1 MKVSRHSSLR
11 LPDSLRQTLLMFRRR
26 LWAVKLFEAIALAA
40 IAVLIGFL
48 LTFFLD
54 RLHDTSPL
62 VRACILMV
70 VLVVCLAVPLA
81 MDRWIL
87 RRRRLDQ
94 LARLLAVTRPSIGDQ
109 LLGVIEL
116 ADDQSEQSRSPEL
129 VNAAIRQVDQQ
140 VSSEDFRNAIP
151 DPRYRRR
158 GIAACGLGLI
168 AVALFIATAPAA
180 RNAWARLLAPWKQIP
195 RYTFTAIQPLPE
207 SMIVAQDEPFEIAVR
222 LAQDSQWFPSTAV
235 ASLSGQGKL
244 HSKLDNDQYRFDLP
258 GQLSPD
264 SLAFRVGDFRGQVIV
279 EPKSRP
285 ELRSLVADFQLPG
298 YLGRTKPVT
307 KDVRGS
313 TVSVVKGSQALLT
326 ATVSRD
332 LLSATVNGIDR
343 DIVRNQFHSESFLI
357 DQPTPVELSW
367 RDSYGLSG
375 KQPYSLLVEPVD
387 DQAPT
392 VMSPNLPRRK
402 VLLDSEVLAFQVH
415 AADDF
420 GVKRVGIQWQ
430 AVDGES
436 VKPEAGEM
444 IIGAGGVDAESLEL
458 AATFS
463 AFAQRISSQTIS
475 LRLFAEDYLPGRPRS
490 YSPESIFDV
499 LSANQHAIWIT
510 SQLSRWQQ
518 TSLDARDRELQL
530 HQVNKELRA
539 MTDQQ
544 LQLPENQKRLSRQ
557 AELERSGGNQ
567 LASLVRNGENLLQE
581 AMRNPEIGVGHLDKW
596 AEMIKTLKEIADHRM
611 PSVAE
616 LLQQAA
622 NDATAAAAMDK
633 SRQAGQNRLMQ
644 QSSAGEQPSPDGDQS
659 ASPSIS
665 DVESSHNDL
674 TSQNSDGPSE
684 SKSKQSQL
692 TLPSTMLASPAKPKS
707 NSEASIKQEIAE
719 AVKVQQ
725 DLLAEFDKIADELN
739 EVLANLEGST
749 IVKRLKAS
757 SRQQQQVASK
767 LASLAAD
774 TFGVSERM
782 KQQDVDAF
790 QELAA
795 TEMESSDR
803 TSHIM
808 DDMDAY
814 FQRSRMLAFRNVLDQ
829 MRESDVTAELRLLS
843 DELRKENGL
852 SISQAE
858 YWSDTFDRW
867 AEDLVGV
874 CESGECPG
882 GKSKGSLPPSVVL
895 EVLKLLEAEVMLREQ
910 TRVAEQARPAVSHT
924 QHIETADGLWQT
936 QDELQQRTE
945 SVVDRIRNLPEGESD
960 FAKEIG
966 MLTDVSRIMIETVEI
981 LRRPDT
987 GPAAIAAET
996 EIIEKLLESKRFSP
1010 SGGGGGA
1017 APGGGGNGETETPA
1031 LALVGTGVNA
1041 KEMREELQTRPST
1054 GVAGTTLPEEYRS
1067 GLDAYFN
1074 QLEAWRSGGK

>member
-1 MKVSRHSSLR
+1 MKVSRSSSLQ
-11 LPDSLRQTLLMFRRR
+11 LPDSLRQTLLVFRRR
-26 LWAVKLFEAIALAA
+26 LWAVKLFEAGAMAT

-48 LTFFLD
+48 LTYLLD
-54 RLHDTSPL
+54 RTHDTSPL
-62 VRACILMV
+62 VRACMLMMA
-70 VLVVCLAVPLA
+70 LLGCLAVPLA
-81 MDRWIL
+81 VHRWII

-94 LARLLAVTRPSIGDQ
+94 LARLLAATRPNIGDQ

-116 ADDQSEQSRSPEL
+116 AGDQSEQFRSPEL

-140 VSSEDFRNAIP
+140 VANEDFSTAIP
-151 DPRYRRR
+151 HPRHRQR
-158 GIAACGLGLI
+158 GVAVVVLGSIAL
-168 AVALFIATAPAA
+168 ALFIATAPAA
-180 RNAWARLLAPWKQIP
+180 RNAWVRLLTPWKEIP
-195 RYTFTAIQPLPE
+195 RFTFTAVQPLPE
-207 SMIVAQDEPFEIAVR
+207 SIIVAQDEPFEISLQ
-222 LAQDSQWFPSTAV
+222 LADDSQWLPRTAV
-235 ASLSGQGKL
+235 ASLTGHGKL
-244 HSKLDNDQYRFDLP
+244 HTKLDNRQYRFDLP
-258 GQLSPD
+258 GQLLPD
-264 SLAFRVGDFRGQVIV
+264 SLAFRVGDFRGQVGIQ
-279 EPKSRP
+279 PKSRP
-285 ELRSLVADFQLPG
+285 ELRSLIIDFHLPK
-298 YLGRTKPVT
+298 YLGRTEPVT
-307 KDVRGS
+307 KEVRGS
-313 TVSVVKGSQALLT
+313 TVSVVQGSKAALQ

-332 LLSATVNGIDR
+332 LQSATINGAKR
-343 DIVRNQFHSESFLI
+343 SIVGNQFSSGSLAV
-357 DQPTPVELSW
+357 DQPTPIELSW
-367 RDSYGLSG
+367 LDIHGLSG
-375 KQPYSLLVEPVD
+375 KQPYALTIEPID

-392 VMSPNLPRRK
+392 VMSENLPRRK

-415 AADDF
+415 VADDF
-420 GVKRVGIQWQ
+420 GVKRVGIEWH

-436 VKPEAGEM
+436 VSQKTGEM
-444 IIGAGGVDAESLEL
+444 IIGAGNVDAESLEL

-463 AFAQRISSQTIS
+463 AGAQQISSQTIS

-490 YSPESIFDV
+490 YSPESVFDV
-499 LSANQHAIWIT
+499 LSADQHAIWIT

-518 TSLDARDRELQL
+518 TSLDARDRELRLLQTN
-530 HQVNKELRA
+530 QELRA

-544 LQLPENQKRLSRQ
+544 LQLPENQQRLARQ

-567 LASLVRNGENLLQE
+567 LASLARNGETLLQE

-596 AEMIKTLKEIADHRM
+596 AEMIKTLKEIADNRM

-622 NDATAAAAMDK
+622 SDAIAAAKTDNP
-633 SRQAGQNRLMQ
+633 RHAGQNRLAQ
-644 QSSAGEQPSPDGDQS
+644 QANAGGQQSPDGKQS
-659 ASPSIS
+659 AVPSIS

-674 TSQNSDGPSE
+674 TSQNTDDSSE
-684 SKSKQSQL
+684 SKSKESQL
-692 TLPSTMLASPAKPKS
+692 TLPSTMLASPAMPKPKS
-707 NSEASIKQEIAE
+707 QPSIKQEISE

-767 LASLAAD
+767 LASLASD
-774 TFGVSERM
+774 SFGVSERK
-782 KQQDVDAF
+782 KQQDAEAF

-829 MRESDVTAELRLLS
+829 MRESDVTAELRVLG

-874 CESGECPG
+874 SESGECPG

-910 TRVAEQARPAVSHT
+910 TRVAEQAKPAVSYT
-924 QHIETADGLWQT
+924 QHMESAESLWQT
-936 QDELQQRTE
+936 QHELQQRTE
-945 SVVDRIRNLPEGESD
+945 AVVDRIRSLPDGESD

-966 MLTDVSRIMIETVEI
+966 MLSDVSKIMIEAIEI

-987 GPAAIAAET
+987 GPIAIAAET

-1041 KEMREELQTRPST
+1041 KEMREEMEASPAT
-1054 GVAGTTLPEEYRS
+1054 GVAGTALPEEYRS